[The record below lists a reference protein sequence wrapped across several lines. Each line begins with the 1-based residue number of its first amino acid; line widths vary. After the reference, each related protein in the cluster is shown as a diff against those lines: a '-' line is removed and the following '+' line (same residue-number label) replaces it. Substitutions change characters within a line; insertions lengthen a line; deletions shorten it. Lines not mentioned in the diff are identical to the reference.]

1 MSGEAATSL
10 LFVDYENVGKALDL
24 NAIPEG
30 MRVLIFIGALQKSVP
45 TELMR
50 VAHRMGPR
58 FLPIDIEGQGKNA
71 LDFHVAYYLGEHL
84 AANPH
89 TDCIVLSKDK
99 GFDLLIKHLKQRGF
113 KVRRADSMTQAFPSA
128 VPKAVAK
135 KPAPT
140 PKNAAGRTAPPLDQA
155 IAWLRSMQARARPR
169 KRSGLI
175 AHLRNRFK
183 ENLPGN
189 EIEQLVDA
197 MIAKKV
203 ISETDRKL
211 AYNL

>member
-30 MRVLIFIGALQKSVP
+30 VRVLIFIGALQKSVP

-50 VAHRMGPR
+50 VAHRLGPR
-58 FLPIDIEGQGKNA
+58 FVPIDIEGQGKNA

-84 AANPH
+84 AANPQA
-89 TDCIVLSKDK
+89 DCIVLSKDK

-113 KVRRADSMTQAFPSA
+113 KVRRADSMTHAFPSA

-135 KPAPT
+135 KPTPT
-140 PKNAAGRTAPPLDQA
+140 PKDGSSRSTSPLDQA
-155 IAWLRSMQARARPR
+155 IDWLRSMQARARPR
-169 KRSGLI
+169 KRTGLI

-183 ENLPGN
+183 QNLPEN
-189 EIEQLVDA
+189 QIEPLVDA

-203 ISETDRKL
+203 ISEADGKL